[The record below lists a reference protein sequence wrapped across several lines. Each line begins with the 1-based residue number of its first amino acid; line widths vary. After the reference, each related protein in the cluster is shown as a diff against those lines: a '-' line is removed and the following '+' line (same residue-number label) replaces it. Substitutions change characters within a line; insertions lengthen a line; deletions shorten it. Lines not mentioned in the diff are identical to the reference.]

1 MTKRWLS
8 VSVTV
13 ALGLVAVGCSQ
24 PAAQIP
30 ESTVKFDSTRDKVE
44 LGGIGGSGGGLPNK
58 GGSNR
63 ATGTKPQ

>member
-1 MTKRWLS
+1 MMRRICLVMTFG
-8 VSVTV
+8 
-13 ALGLVAVGCSQ
+13 LGLVAVGCSQ

-44 LGGIGGSGGGLPNK
+44 LGGMGGSGGGLPNK